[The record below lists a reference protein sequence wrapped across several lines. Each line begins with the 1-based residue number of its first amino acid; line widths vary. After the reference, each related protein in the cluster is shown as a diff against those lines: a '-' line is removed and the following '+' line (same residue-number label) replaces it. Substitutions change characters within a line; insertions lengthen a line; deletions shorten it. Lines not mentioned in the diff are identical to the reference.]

1 MDSGTLYILPTLS
14 ACPDPCLYFRL
25 RCKALQQDLRT
36 IETEAGHLDDQV
48 YRLHILRAMARSA
61 ILYCF
66 IAYIYFTQAMLHHGL
81 LLHCRGAEQA
91 AAARAPGECHQQR
104 QPRQYEQLLV
114 EEG

>member
-61 ILYCF
+61 I
-66 IAYIYFTQAMLHHGL
+66 
-81 LLHCRGAEQA
+81 
-91 AAARAPGECHQQR
+91 
-104 QPRQYEQLLV
+104 V
-114 EEG
+114 